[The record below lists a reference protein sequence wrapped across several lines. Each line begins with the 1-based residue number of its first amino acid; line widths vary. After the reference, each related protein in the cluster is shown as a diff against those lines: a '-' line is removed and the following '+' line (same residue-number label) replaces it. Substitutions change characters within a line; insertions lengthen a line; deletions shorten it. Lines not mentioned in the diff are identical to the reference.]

1 MASAEPEA
9 REAIEL
15 FAYCINRE
23 LGSLV
28 AALGGLDALVI
39 TGGIGEHA
47 APVRAQ
53 VCELAGWLGVRVD
66 TDANRQD
73 GPRISA
79 DDSAVSVWVIPTDEE
94 RMLAR
99 HTRANIKAI

>member
-1 MASAEPEA
+1 
-9 REAIEL
+9 
-15 FAYCINRE
+15 
-23 LGSLV
+23 
-28 AALGGLDALVI
+28 
-39 TGGIGEHA
+39 
-47 APVRAQ
+47 